1 MTTVGGPDCASLESL
16 TDFDDYVRRVRR
28 ETQFEDA
35 LLEKCRVTI
44 CSAIWGDNN
53 PDISGIGVSIGYAI
67 EMGLGLLLAIFVLT
81 IRQRKGP
88 RWEFCQLMAQAG
100 FDAFFQSA
108 VYFAISLEIAS
119 IYMLVHKDY
128 GISTDGLGASEAQII
143 LAVSVVCV
151 LPVLYPVALLPTRLF
166 QANFEVDKKPPGGPP
181 KKTTEPRNVRFTL
194 FSLLAVLFFYP
205 FLSQCIHN
213 WAPSRVGEG
222 NGPAGETLATHDE
235 WAKVGE
241 MCFREVEVLSYNEL
255 WVLAIFEIIASIVI
269 FLFAIWLL
277 IGAGARTLL
286 AQDRAFGEERRLTV
300 ALLKIQ
306 GIEGLWKRNLWVQ
319 VAMLPVPAILAGPLL
334 WCIFRLRGMH
344 SVALKGLE
352 LEYTGNEWGFGQVV
366 GIIMFAPVVID
377 MGFAAWAARSLL
389 TVGGQIV

>member
-1 MTTVGGPDCASLESL
+1 MTTVGGPDCAILESL

-28 ETQFEDA
+28 VTRFDDA

-44 CSAIWGDNN
+44 CSAIWGNDN

-67 EMGLGLLLAIFVLT
+67 EAGLGLFLAMFVVT
-81 IRQRKGP
+81 IRGRKGP
-88 RWEFCQLMAQAG
+88 RWEFSQLIAQAG

-108 VYFAISLEIAS
+108 VYFAMSLEVGS
-119 IYMLVHKDY
+119 IYTIVHKDY
-128 GISTDGLGASEAQII
+128 GISTDGLGAIEAQII

-151 LPVLYPVALLPTRLF
+151 LPVLYPVALRSTRLF
-166 QANFEVDKKPPGGPP
+166 HRESEIGKKPSSRLL
-181 KKTTEPRNVRFTL
+181 KTAEPRNVRLTIFC
-194 FSLLAVLFFYP
+194 LLGVLFFYP

-222 NGPAGETLATHDE
+222 KGSSGETLATEDE
-235 WAKVGE
+235 WAKVDR
-241 MCFREVEVLSYNEL
+241 MCFGDVERLSYNEL

-269 FLFAIWLL
+269 FLFAIWLV

-286 AQDRAFGEERRLTV
+286 AQDRAYGEERRLTA
-300 ALLKIQ
+300 ALIKIK
-306 GIEGLWKRNLWVQ
+306 GIEGVWKRNLWVQ
-319 VAMLPVPAILAGPLL
+319 VAMLLVPTILAGPLL

-366 GIIMFAPVVID
+366 GIIIFAPVVID
-377 MGFAAWAARSLL
+377 MAFAAWAARSLL
-389 TVGGQIV
+389 TVGRQIV